1 MRFSIT
7 TIVSLVT
14 ASATLVSSASIMRP
28 DGDNGSCA
36 QLHRICAGQVQY
48 DLNNVWAIESC
59 LFAGIC
65 YERQSANLD
74 HFLAPPN
81 SLTSQRVPPPVFVTI
96 SKGGQT
102 STQQN
107 YIDAYYGTLDVTHGP
122 YPTSPEP
129 AIFDYHR
136 MASWTGFCD
145 GVIPYQNFAD
155 YFQFSATR
163 PANFCPNLNHFGFSA
178 SRPAQAPAKFCT

>member
-1 MRFSIT
+1 MLFFFVSHRVTHQPLFAIKSTMRFSIT

-74 HFLAPPN
+74 HFLGA
-81 SLTSQRVPPPVFVTI
+81 L
-96 SKGGQT
+96 
-102 STQQN
+102 
-107 YIDAYYGTLDVTHGP
+107 
-122 YPTSPEP
+122 
-129 AIFDYHR
+129 
-136 MASWTGFCD
+136 
-145 GVIPYQNFAD
+145 
-155 YFQFSATR
+155 
-163 PANFCPNLNHFGFSA
+163 
-178 SRPAQAPAKFCT
+178 